1 VPEKIGA
8 GEARRFEFFD
18 RFFLL
23 IPITWACRAIFVLDA
38 LLDVS
43 LDTPSPLN
51 LARVPLR
58 TRFRLY
64 ENPRNITGSACINN
78 TAHPPKTLAPT
89 TSRDSTCSQSTSLLA
104 TSFEFGIRLHP
115 LFSYDDGVID

>member
-1 VPEKIGA
+1 L
-8 GEARRFEFFD
+8 D

-23 IPITWACRAIFVLDA
+23 IPITCACRAIFVLDA

-43 LDTPSPLN
+43 LDPPSPPN
-51 LARVPLR
+51 LARVPLK

-64 ENPRNITGSACINN
+64 ENPRSIAGNACINN
-78 TAHPPKTLAPT
+78 TAHPPNTLAPT

-104 TSFEFGIRLHP
+104 TSFEFGICLHP
-115 LFSYDDGVID
+115 LFSYDDGVIN